1 MRTEEKSRNNGVFFT
16 NFNFLRGTNYMVPF
30 NDSIHIRFFNVKNI
44 PTHYS
49 IQTREIKVNR
59 LNKRTQNKIFSKFG
73 DEK

>member
-1 MRTEEKSRNNGVFFT
+1 MECFT

-30 NDSIHIRFFNVKNI
+30 NDLIHIRFFNVKNI

-59 LNKRTQNKIFSKFG
+59 LNIRTQNKTEHFQSLKIKNEFFKV
-73 DEK
+73 